1 VLVLRHRAAGDL
13 LLTTP
18 ALRALRAGFPAARID
33 ILVARGTG
41 ELLQGNADVDRI
53 LELNRRSLLAQAS
66 RYAALARGHY
76 DLVLDMVSNP
86 RSAFM
91 AALTRA
97 PIRVGYDIPG
107 RSAAYTVRV
116 PREPVGP
123 DGPIARYAPE
133 GPLDLVRAIGLKPRG
148 LTLTLHVA
156 PEAEAWA
163 EAWFRRSGLG
173 ARPVV
178 ACLPAGTW
186 PSKTWSKERFAAV
199 MDGLHDSADILWLWG
214 PGEENLARDC
224 GARMTSPSTL
234 APPAGWQELAAIVK
248 RCALLVSND
257 SGPKHLAV
265 ALGVPTVTIFGPTHP
280 VAWQPPSGP
289 HAVVEAT
296 GLDCLHCNHTQCPL
310 PGERHMRCMRDVT
323 VERVLEDVRNGVV
336 SIESAERDYKVA
348 IDAAGT
354 GVDMARTN
362 QLRAATPNKVTKPT
376 SEPCE

>member
-1 VLVLRHRAAGDL
+1 MPSRDLSGVRRALVLRHRAAGDL

-18 ALRALRAGFPAARID
+18 ALRALRAGLPDARID
-33 ILVARGTG
+33 ILVARGT
-41 ELLQGNADVDRI
+41 EAILDGNPDVDRV
-53 LELNRRSLLAQAS
+53 LTLDRRSLLQQAS
-66 RYAALARGHY
+66 RYADLARGGY

-107 RSAAYTVRV
+107 RSGAYTVRV

-123 DGPIARYAPE
+123 EGPIARYAPE
-133 GPLDLVRAIGLKPRG
+133 GPLDLVRALGLTARG
-148 LTLTLHVA
+148 LTLTLRVA
-156 PEAEAWA
+156 PEATARADAWLRHA
-163 EAWFRRSGLG
+163 GLG
-173 ARPVV
+173 GRPIV

-186 PSKTWSKERFAAV
+186 PSKTWIPERFAAV
-199 MDGLHDSADILWLWG
+199 MDALQDSADALWLWG
-214 PGEENLARDC
+214 PGEEELAL
-224 GARMTSPSTL
+224 GARARMKASSTM
-234 APPAGWQELAAIVK
+234 APAAGWQDLAALLR

-289 HAVVEAT
+289 HAVVEAW
-296 GLDCLHCNHTQCPL
+296 GLDCLHCNHTRCPL

-323 VERVLEDVRNGVV
+323 IERVVEACRARLLAG
-336 SIESAERDYKVA
+336 SVA
-348 IDAAGT
+348 
-354 GVDMARTN
+354 
-362 QLRAATPNKVTKPT
+362 
-376 SEPCE
+376 